1 MWSIVNKIMTKSI
14 SKLDIHI
21 ITRIMLILYENGGI
35 KRTSIARKT
44 NMAYDNCK
52 SYLDVLELIELVNK
66 EKNENDF
73 EIIRLTQTGV
83 RFCKKQLNKKFEI
96 KQKISHSN

>member
-1 MWSIVNKIMTKSI
+1 MTKSI

-21 ITRIMLILYENGGI
+21 ITRIMLCLYENGGI
-35 KRTSIARKT
+35 KKTNIARKT

-52 SYLDVLELIELVNK
+52 SYLDILELIELVKK

-73 EIIRLTQTGV
+73 EIICLTQTGI

-96 KQKISHSN
+96 KQKISLLK